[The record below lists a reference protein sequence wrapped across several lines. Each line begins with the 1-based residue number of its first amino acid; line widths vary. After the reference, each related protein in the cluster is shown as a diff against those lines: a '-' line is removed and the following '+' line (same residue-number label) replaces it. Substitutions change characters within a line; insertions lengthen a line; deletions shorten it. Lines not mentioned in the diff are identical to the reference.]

1 MANLYEYQGKE
12 LLKMVGV
19 LVPEGGIA
27 ATPREAHS
35 LAKKIA
41 KPVAI
46 KAQIWATGRFAAGG
60 VKFAETPEEAE
71 HQTQEMMKV
80 GIKGLKVE
88 YVLIEEKISVE
99 REFYCGVIINDS
111 YKVKG
116 PILIFSS
123 RGGTGIEEIAAKY
136 PEEVKKVNVDILKGV
151 DIEDIKKMVEGLPIA
166 GKFIGSLSQVICGI
180 YQAFEKYDLRSIEAN
195 PIVVTRDGDLYA
207 ADCHA
212 AIDDSSVFKHPELGI
227 EYPRDIGRYPTELEK
242 VAWSIEKEDFRG
254 TGYFVQMIKEI
265 KPGEGYVGFHGIGG
279 GGAMLGADAL
289 IRNGIKIANFADT
302 SGNPTTSKVY
312 RIIKLIFS
320 QPNIEGY
327 VLMGAVVANQDQW
340 HHANALVKALKEE
353 LANRLNFPVVLLIAG
368 NKERESIEILKEGL
382 KDVPARV
389 EIYGR
394 EYVYNVDYVAE
405 RVKTL
410 IEEYRN
416 FKKRG
421 GV

>member
-19 LVPEGGIA
+19 PVPEGGIA

-71 HQTQEMMKV
+71 HFAREMMEKE
-80 GIKGLKVE
+80 IKGLKVE
-88 YVLIEEKISVE
+88 RVLVEEKLSVE
-99 REFYCGVIINDS
+99 KELYCGVIINDS

-116 PILIFSS
+116 PVLIFSS
-123 RGGTGIEEIAAKY
+123 RGGTGIEEIAAKF
-136 PEEVKKVNVDILKGV
+136 PAEVVRANIDILKGV
-151 DIEDIKKMVEGLPIA
+151 DIEEIKKWMRGLSISDQLVEPISR
-166 GKFIGSLSQVICGI
+166 IVQGI
-180 YQAFEKYDLRSIEAN
+180 YQTFERYDLRSIEAN
-195 PIVVTRDGDLYA
+195 PIVITKDGGAYA

-212 AIDDSSVFKHPELGI
+212 VIDDASVFKHPELGI

-242 VAWSIEKEDFRG
+242 VAWQIEKEDFRG
-254 TGYFVQMIKEI
+254 TGYFVQMVKEI
-265 KPGEGYVGFHGIGG
+265 KPDEGYVGFHGIGG

-289 IRNGIKIANFADT
+289 IRHGLKIADFADT
-302 SGNPTTSKVY
+302 SGNPTASKVY
-312 RIIKLIFS
+312 RIVKLIFS

-340 HHANALVKALKEE
+340 HHANALVRALREE
-353 LANRLNFPVVLLIAG
+353 LAHRPGFPVVLLIAG
-368 NKERESIEILKEGL
+368 NKEKESLEILREGI
-382 KDVPARV
+382 KGTPARV

-394 EYVYNVDYVAE
+394 DYVYNVDYVAE
-405 RVKTL
+405 RMKTL
-410 IEEYRN
+410 IEDYRKAR
-416 FKKRG
+416 KK
-421 GV
+421 GVA